1 MYRRRIVK
9 DGAGGAIAVTKAIK
23 SSSEWLPVEKSVIRI
38 RDFLQ
43 YTSVRPLDDGSGCSF
58 AMLCE
63 CLGFR
68 VWGLGLPP
76 LLLPRE
82 TVCAIERARAR
93 ERERQTERQRDTDY
107 SHTRTDTR
115 TPSAFWRAIAPYTLN
130 SKPDADRNN
139 LEAPVPQWVV
149 DWFGSAGT
157 NSRKSKLHS
166 GFI

>member
-1 MYRRRIVK
+1 
-9 DGAGGAIAVTKAIK
+9 VTKAIK
-23 SSSEWLPVEKSVIRI
+23 SRSEWLPVEKSVIRI
-38 RDFLQ
+38 RDVLQ

-82 TVCAIERARAR
+82 TVCAIESARARAR
-93 ERERQTERQRDTDY
+93 ERETERQRDTDY